1 MSGTIL
7 QDIKINFEF
16 MSQVERKIASVII
29 SDPQKFTTY
38 SLSEVSEVAQVSQ
51 GSVINF
57 SNKYCGGGFP
67 SLKLSIAASIAQEQK
82 KTFSKVDSSN
92 SLTEI
97 FHDTTANIND
107 ALSNTIDANTEEML
121 KKAADMI
128 LAADKVDIYGFFRS
142 ATVATDFHYQLLQIG
157 IPSTFVS
164 DVLTCALS
172 ASMLDSNS
180 LVIAISSS
188 GQTQEVINAV
198 ELAKKNGT
206 PIISI
211 TSNATSPLS
220 ALSDV
225 ILHSSPSGNS
235 LTAKS
240 SEIRI
245 SQLAITDTICTYLRN
260 KLDSDGHNSYFKMK
274 ELLKLLNVKDI

>member
-1 MSGTIL
+1 MSNKIL

-16 MSQVERKIASVII
+16 MSQVERKIASVIFE
-29 SDPQKFTTY
+29 DPKKFTTY
-38 SLSEVSEVAQVSQ
+38 SLSELAQMAQVSQ

-57 SNKYCGGGFP
+57 SNKYGNGGFP
-67 SLKLSIAASIAQEQK
+67 SLKLAIAASLAQEQN
-82 KTFSKVDSSN
+82 KTFSKVSDSD

-97 FHDTTANIND
+97 FRDNANNISD
-107 ALSNTIDANTEEML
+107 ALANTLDANDEEAL

-128 LAADKVDIYGFFRS
+128 LDAKKVEIYGLFRS
-142 ATVATDFHYQLLQIG
+142 ATVATDFYYQLLQIG
-157 IPSTFVS
+157 ISATFVS

-188 GQTQEVINAV
+188 GQTQEVVNAV

-225 ILHSSPSGNS
+225 VLHSSPSGNS

-245 SQLAITDTICTYLRN
+245 SQLAITDTICAYLRN